1 MTQGLGFILLV
12 ALAVLLYGLVSR
24 RLERSVVTPPMVFV
38 LIGLLLGPDA
48 LDLIEGETQREIFHL
63 LAELTLV
70 IVLFTDA
77 ARIRFARLR
86 EDFAIPLRL
95 LGLGLPLMLV
105 LGTVAA
111 LGLFPGF
118 GWLEAAI
125 LATVLA
131 PTDAALGQAVVSNP
145 RVPTR
150 IRQALNVESGLNDG
164 ICVPVITILLSL
176 AAMEASGDPGFWLR
190 FTAAQLLL
198 GPLVGAAVGF
208 AGARGIEAC
217 SARGWMREDYRQL
230 AAVSLALI
238 AYGLATL
245 VGGNGFIASFV
256 AGLTIGNVTRGE
268 GEGEDLFSFAD
279 TEGQLLSL
287 LTFLL
292 FGALVAGPA
301 LLAATPRALGYAVL
315 SLVLLRPLSV
325 ALATLGLGLHRRTVA
340 FLGWFGPRGLA
351 SVLFAILVLDT
362 PELLAAAEVYEI
374 AGLTILLSVFAHGL
388 SAVPAAQTYARGAE
402 AMREAPDMAGMPEL
416 QPGVDLP
423 VRLPYRE

>member
-1 MTQGLGFILLV
+1 MTQGLGFVLLV

-38 LIGLLLGPDA
+38 AIGLLLGPDA

-105 LGTVAA
+105 LGTVTA
-111 LGLFPGF
+111 LIVFPGF

-176 AAMEASGDPGFWLR
+176 AAMEASGEPGFWLR

-208 AGARGIEAC
+208 AGARVIEAC
-217 SARGWMREDYRQL
+217 TERGWMREDYRQL

-238 AYGLATL
+238 AYGLAEI

-268 GEGEDLFSFAD
+268 SEGLFSFAD

-292 FGALVAGPA
+292 FGAMVAGPA
-301 LLAATPRALGYAVL
+301 RLAATPRALGYAVL

-388 SAVPAAQTYARGAE
+388 SAVPAAETYARDAE
-402 AMREAPDMAGMPEL
+402 AMREVPDMAGMPEL